1 MRSAAAHGAELAWR
15 RHAYRR
21 RLGASVWLA
30 LLLIAATVAA
40 GIGEVSP
47 ARLAAGLPM
56 AADYVWR
63 TIPQLRWATLR
74 GDLAEWMWGLD
85 LWLLLLLDTLL
96 IAYTGTVLG
105 GIAAL
110 LLSFPAAA
118 TLAPRWAV
126 ASSRRLLEV
135 ARTVPTLVFALV
147 FVYAFGLGAL
157 AGVLAIAVHS
167 MGALG
172 KLFAE
177 VHENADPRPLEG
189 VRAAGASWGQAM
201 RFGVLP
207 QSLPGVLSF
216 GLLRFEINVREAS
229 VLGIVGA
236 GGIGEELYL
245 SVRQFSYPD
254 ISAIIL
260 LLLVTV
266 TLIDLLC
273 SRLRARVI
281 GADDLRA
288 A

>member
-1 MRSAAAHGAELAWR
+1 MSVAAATAERAWQ
-15 RHAYRR
+15 RR
-21 RLGASVWLA
+21 RQRHRVSRSVWLA
-30 LLLIAATVAA
+30 LFVLAAAA
-40 GIGEVSP
+40 AAQLGEVSL
-47 ARLAAGLPM
+47 ARLLSGLPM

-63 TIPQLRWATLR
+63 TVPTIRPATL
-74 GDLAEWMWGLD
+74 GEDLAEWFWGLD
-85 LWLLLLLDTLL
+85 IWIVLLLDTIL

-105 GIAAL
+105 GAAAL

-118 TLAPRWAV
+118 TLSPRWAV
-126 ASSRRLLEV
+126 AVTRRLLEL
-135 ARTVPTLVFALV
+135 ARTVPTLVFALI
-147 FVYAFGLGAL
+147 FVYAFGLGPL

-177 VHENADPRPLEG
+177 VHENADLRPVEAM
-189 VRAAGASWGQAM
+189 RAAGGDWPQAM
-201 RFGVLP
+201 RLGVLP

-266 TLIDLLC
+266 TLIDQLC
-273 SRLRARVI
+273 EGLRARVI
-281 GADDLRA
+281 GQDDLRA

>member
-1 MRSAAAHGAELAWR
+1 
-15 RHAYRR
+15 
-21 RLGASVWLA
+21 
-30 LLLIAATVAA
+30 
-40 GIGEVSP
+40 
-47 ARLAAGLPM
+47 M

-63 TIPQLRWATLR
+63 TIPTIRFAS
-74 GDLAEWMWGLD
+74 LAEDVGEWLWGLD
-85 LWLLLLLDTLL
+85 IWLVLLLDTIL

-105 GIAAL
+105 GAAAL

-126 ASSRRLLEV
+126 TLSRRFLEL
-135 ARTVPTLVFALV
+135 ARTVPTLVFALI
-147 FVYAFGLGAL
+147 FVYAFGLGPL
-157 AGVLAIAVHS
+157 AGVLAIAMHT

-177 VHENADPRPLEG
+177 VHENADLRPVDA
-189 VRAAGASWGQAM
+189 VRAAGGDWPQAM

-260 LLLVTV
+260 LLLITV
-266 TLIDLLC
+266 TLIDRLC
-273 SRLRARVI
+273 ESLRARVI
-281 GADDLRA
+281 GQDDLRA

>member
-1 MRSAAAHGAELAWR
+1 MISAAARGAEHAWR
-15 RHAYRR
+15 ARR
-21 RLGASVWLA
+21 RRQRIGLSVWITVFLLA
-30 LLLIAATVAA
+30 LSVAA
-40 GIGEVSP
+40 QVGEVSLS
-47 ARLAAGLPM
+47 RLLAGLPM

-63 TIPQLRWATLR
+63 TIPALRWDSLGA
-74 GDLAEWMWGLD
+74 DLAEWMWGLD
-85 LWLLLLLDTLL
+85 LWIGLLLDTLL

-105 GIAAL
+105 AAAAL

-126 ASSRRLLEV
+126 AAARRVLEL
-135 ARTVPTLVFALV
+135 ARTVPTLVFALI
-147 FVYAFGLGAL
+147 FVYAFGLGPL
-157 AGVLAIAVHS
+157 AGVLAIALHT

-177 VHENADPRPLEG
+177 VHENADLRPVEA
-189 VRAAGASWGQAM
+189 VRAAGGTWAQAM
-201 RFGVLP
+201 RLGVLP

-254 ISAIIL
+254 ISAILLLIL
-260 LLLVTV
+260 LTV
-266 TLIDLLC
+266 SAIDLLC
-273 SRLRARVI
+273 GRLRAGVI
-281 GADDLRA
+281 GAEDLRA

>member
-1 MRSAAAHGAELAWR
+1 VSVAAATAERAWQ
-15 RHAYRR
+15 RR
-21 RLGASVWLA
+21 RQRHRVSRSVWLA
-30 LLLIAATVAA
+30 LFVLAAAA
-40 GIGEVSP
+40 AAQLGEVSL
-47 ARLAAGLPM
+47 ARLLSGLPM

-63 TIPQLRWATLR
+63 TVPTIRPATL
-74 GDLAEWMWGLD
+74 GEDLAEWFWGLD
-85 LWLLLLLDTLL
+85 IWIVLLLDTIL

-105 GIAAL
+105 GAAAL

-118 TLAPRWAV
+118 TLSPRWAV
-126 ASSRRLLEV
+126 AVTRRLLEL
-135 ARTVPTLVFALV
+135 ARTVPTLVFALI
-147 FVYAFGLGAL
+147 FVYAFGLGPL

-177 VHENADPRPLEG
+177 VHENADLRPVEAM
-189 VRAAGASWGQAM
+189 RAAGGDWPQAM
-201 RFGVLP
+201 RLGVLP

-266 TLIDLLC
+266 TLIDQLC
-273 SRLRARVI
+273 EGLRARVI
-281 GADDLRA
+281 GQDDLRA